1 MRSKRPRSPWPD
13 PAEMKFLKR
22 LAALVKSAWRTLS
35 PNCREVSRL
44 QSEALDHSLSA
55 AKRAGLRMHLLLC
68 RWCRRYGKQV
78 RFLREAVREHPDEL
92 NEGQTLSPQARE
104 RLKQSLRDRAK

>member
-1 MRSKRPRSPWPD
+1 
-13 PAEMKFLKR
+13 MKSLKR
-22 LAALVKSAWRTLS
+22 LIAAVKSAWRTLS

-55 AKRAGLRMHLLLC
+55 PKRAGVRMHLLLC

-78 RFLREAVREHPDEL
+78 RFLRETVREHPDEAI
-92 NEGQTLSPQARE
+92 EGQTLSPEARE
-104 RLKQSLRDRAK
+104 RLKQSLRERAK